1 MHRHQSHKP
10 AATALDKKTV
20 VLVGN
25 PNVGKSIFFNYF
37 TGMYVDVSNYPGT
50 TIEISQGKYGDYIIL
65 DTPGIY
71 SVSSFNDEEKVARD
85 IILGA
90 DIIINIVDAVHLER
104 DLFLTQQL
112 IDMGIPMIVA
122 VNLMDEAKKEGIEVD
137 LDLLSHLL
145 GVPVVGTIAVKKQGF
160 DEIKELLPKAMP
172 GNINPE
178 LHLKLHEM
186 LRVVG
191 SQPEALMIMEGDP
204 YVSERHGIEPVE
216 ARGDIYIKR
225 REIVN
230 DIIDH
235 VVRDVTKVHRFKNK
249 LEQWM
254 LQPFLAFLIMCGA
267 LFVVYKFVGV
277 FVAQTVVGVTEKT
290 VMQGIYE
297 PAMRGLVAEMIDPVS
312 ILGNILVGD
321 FGLLTMTVTYLVGL
335 LLPLVF
341 GFYFALSILEDCGYL
356 PRLAVFVDRSLN
368 VLGLNGRAIIPLILG
383 FGCVTAGTI
392 TTRLLGSERE
402 KKIAI
407 ILLQFA
413 IPCSAQLGV
422 IAALLAPIGS
432 KYLFLYSVVIFGF
445 FIAVGS
451 LLNLTLKGESTPLFI
466 ELPSLRMP
474 KISNVMTKTTMKTY
488 HFMYEAIPWFVLGA
502 LIVSFLHVF
511 NLLQSIEVVF
521 APLVVKWLQLPQE
534 AARVFIMGFVRRDFG
549 AAGLTSLALTPIQIV
564 IALVTI
570 TLFVP
575 CVASLV
581 ILFKEQS
588 WKHALLIWLGTLF
601 MAFFVG
607 GVISHVFI

>member
-204 YVSERHGIEPVE
+204 YVSERNGIEPVE

-230 DIIDH
+230 DIIVH